1 MADTI
6 LVTGVMDID
15 PAKRDDFIAAVN
27 ELMAATRAEDGCE
40 HYSFSADV
48 SDEGRFYISEQ
59 WANQAVV
66 DTHNATPHLAKFM
79 GSIGELG
86 LKGATLTMGH
96 GAEPTKLF

>member
-15 PAKRDDFIAAVN
+15 PAKRADFIAAV
-27 ELMAATRAEDGCE
+27 EALMAATRAEDGCE

-48 SDEGRFYISEQ
+48 TDEGRFYISEQ
-59 WANQAVV
+59 WRDQAAV
-66 DTHNATPHLAKFM
+66 DAHNATPHLATFM
-79 GSIGELG
+79 GSVGDFG
-86 LKGATLTMGH
+86 LRSASLTMWH

>member
-48 SDEGRFYISEQ
+48 ADDGRFYISEQ
-59 WANQAVV
+59 WRDQAAV
-66 DTHNATPHLAKFM
+66 DSHNATAHLATFM
-79 GSIGELG
+79 GSVGDFG
-86 LKGATLTMGH
+86 PKGITLTMWH